1 MGADVTPIGPQ
12 PLYSAPKLSC
22 EDEGMA
28 GSSIPI
34 TEKALREFKAIYRR
48 KFGEELTDDQATEMA
63 GRVLRLFEV
72 LTRIRART
80 SQVRTA
86 SRLTDRGSGP

>member
-1 MGADVTPIGPQ
+1 
-12 PLYSAPKLSC
+12 
-22 EDEGMA
+22 MA